1 METNLSNRSNCSFE
15 STNSPSL
22 RERGKLEK
30 RSRIVQ
36 AARQV
41 FIEKGYDAAT
51 TREIAMLANVGIGT
65 LFIYAK
71 EKRELLMMVVNDE
84 LDVLSDRV
92 PHNIDPSASTIDQIT
107 AFFHAR
113 YVYWAAEPRLA
124 RPVLR
129 ETFDFLNDSEQR
141 GEETTRFYARRS
153 KTVQMLTALIR
164 TKQNAGEVAANI
176 SPDLIASLFMTIYL
190 AEQRRWLS
198 QELPE
203 VEGGIAHLREMLELA
218 TRGILPAG

>member
-1 METNLSNRSNCSFE
+1 METNLSNRPACAPE
-15 STNSPSL
+15 PTNSPGL

-30 RSRIVQ
+30 RSRIVR

-41 FIEKGYDAAT
+41 FIEKGYDVAT

-65 LFIYAK
+65 LFVYAK
-71 EKRELLMMVVNDE
+71 EKRELLMMIVNDE
-84 LDVLSDRV
+84 LDTLSDMV
-92 PHNIDPSASTIDQIT
+92 PRNIDPTASTLDQVT

-113 YVYWAAEPRLA
+113 YVYWATEPRLA

-129 ETFDFLNDSEQR
+129 ETFDFLSNSEER
-141 GEETTRFYARRS
+141 GEETSRFYARRFE
-153 KTVQMLTALIR
+153 TVQMLTELICA
-164 TKQNAGEVAANI
+164 KQKSGEVAASI

-198 QELPE
+198 QALPE
-203 VEGGIAHLREMLELA
+203 VESGISRLREMLELA
-218 TRGILPAG
+218 TYGILPPK